1 MLQLNLA
8 MFLQLQGLVI
18 YTYYQPFEEGVE
30 NFLAIS
36 TQLEIL
42 ITVHFA
48 LLSHLSGINLEHG
61 DDATTTGALLTAGVI
76 TITALVSGCRLF
88 ATNQRIFHQPLP
100 PIYVHNVIHIL
111 IIFTK
116 LSL

>member
-1 MLQLNLA
+1 MNSVLQLNLA

-18 YTYYQPFEEGVE
+18 YAYYQPFEEGVE

-48 LLSHLSGINLEHG
+48 LLSHLSGISLEHG

-76 TITALVSGCRLF
+76 TITALVSGYRLF
-88 ATNQRIFHQPLP
+88 ATNQRICHQPACTTS
-100 PIYVHNVIHIL
+100 YV
-111 IIFTK
+111 IF
-116 LSL
+116 